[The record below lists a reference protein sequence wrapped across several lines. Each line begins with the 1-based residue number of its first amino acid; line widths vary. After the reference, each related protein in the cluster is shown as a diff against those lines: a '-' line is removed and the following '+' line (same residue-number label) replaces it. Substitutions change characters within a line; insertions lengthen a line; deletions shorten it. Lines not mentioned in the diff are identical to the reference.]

1 MNRPPL
7 GLCPMCAGSLET
19 LPPFDRKTTR
29 SGCPMNDRMQDVIME
44 FRKDLTVSLQIG
56 CYRPIGTIL
65 VWDEIPESNT
75 N

>member
-1 MNRPPL
+1 
-7 GLCPMCAGSLET
+7 
-19 LPPFDRKTTR
+19 
-29 SGCPMNDRMQDVIME
+29 MNDRMQDVIVE
-44 FRKDLTVSLQIG
+44 FRNDLTGSLLIG